1 MTFAMW
7 IKMIWV
13 AWMGGGGNE
22 MRNLK
27 RVRVFALCIGFFLSV
42 ADFKPIVAGAQSLP
56 KVTIG
61 YPARSIASIQLFIA
75 QEKGFFREE
84 GVDAQLNQVRAD
96 AAMAAVLTGELFAY
110 DSVGTSV
117 RAFQNG
123 APVKILAVNLQSPLF
138 WLVTRPELKS
148 FSELKGKVM
157 GTTSFGGVQH
167 LAGLRML
174 RRGGLNP
181 DQDVTVVLAGDTTT
195 QLQSI
200 VNGAI
205 QIAVLSPPTVILARD
220 KFKLN
225 VLANAL
231 DEFPSFFQSGFA
243 VADKRLSNQKDLV
256 RRVLR
261 ARAKAN
267 RVFFEAE
274 NDASEIIARVLKV
287 GLPVARESYRL
298 SLNAFSTNGIV
309 SQKQIEEFLK
319 TDAELAKIPDPLRAT
334 AAFDFSLQR
343 EVNSELGIK

>member
-1 MTFAMW
+1 MF
-7 IKMIWV
+7 
-13 AWMGGGGNE
+13 
-22 MRNLK
+22 
-27 RVRVFALCIGFFLSV
+27 VRCIGFMLC
-42 ADFKPIVAGAQSLP
+42 AAALKPMLAGAQSLP

-75 QEKGFFREE
+75 QEKGFFRDE
-84 GVDAQLNQVRAD
+84 GVDVQLNQVRAD

-117 RAFQNG
+117 RAFQKG
-123 APVKILAVNLQSPLF
+123 APVKILAVNLQGPLF
-138 WLVTRPELKS
+138 WLVTRSEVKS

-181 DQDVTVVLAGDTTT
+181 EDVTVVLAGDTTT

-243 VADKRLSNQKDLV
+243 VADKTLSNQKDLV

-261 ARAKAN
+261 ARARAN
-267 RVFFEAE
+267 RVFFEVE
-274 NDASEIIARVLKV
+274 NDASEIIAKVLKV
-287 GLPVARESYRL
+287 DLPVARESYRL
-298 SLNAFSTNGIV
+298 SFNAFSTNGIV

-319 TDAELAKIPDPLRAT
+319 TDGEMAKISDPLRAT

-343 EVNSELGIK
+343 EINSELGVK

>member
-1 MTFAMW
+1 M
-7 IKMIWV
+7 K
-13 AWMGGGGNE
+13 NS
-22 MRNLK
+22 R
-27 RVRVFALCIGFFLSV
+27 RVRLATFCIGFVLS
-42 ADFKPIVAGAQSLP
+42 AANLKPILAGAQSLP
-56 KVTIG
+56 KVIIG

-84 GVDAQLNQVRAD
+84 GVDAQIDQIRAD

-117 RAFQNG
+117 RAFQQG

-138 WLVTRPELKS
+138 WLITRPELKS
-148 FSELKGKVM
+148 FGESKGKVM

-181 DQDVTVVLAGDTTT
+181 ERDVTIVLAGDTTT
-195 QLQSI
+195 QLHSI
-200 VNGAI
+200 VNDAI

-243 VADKRLSNQKDLV
+243 VADKSLANQKNLL
-256 RRVLR
+256 RRILR
-261 ARAKAN
+261 ARAKPN

-274 NDASEIIARVLKV
+274 NDSSEIIARVLKV
-287 GLPVARESYRL
+287 DLPVARESYRL
-298 SLNAFSTNGIV
+298 SLNAFSANGIV

-319 TDAELAKIPDPLRAT
+319 TDGEMAKIAEPLRAT

-343 EVNSELGIK
+343 EVNSELGVK